1 MQRCNSTDLV
11 VPGPVQSRPSIQE
24 VYKTGFTECTNRLRV
39 TGSKTAQTH
48 THPLLIDCL
57 YMR

>member
-11 VPGPVQSRPSIQE
+11 VPGPVQSRPSIQV
-24 VYKTGFTECTNRLRV
+24 VYKTGFTECTNRHWV

-48 THPLLIDCL
+48 TPSPH
-57 YMR
+57 